1 MKSKF
6 ITYWTYNIYIATSK
20 VFPVQLGTTLDGVT
34 INNSMTVSQIPACPP
49 PPQPTFKPTVVR
61 GIENSPRISVNFMRL
76 TWDKK
81 DVWCHRR
88 CRTALKWWDPL
99 VGSLF

>member
-1 MKSKF
+1 M
-6 ITYWTYNIYIATSK
+6 YIATSQA
-20 VFPVQLGTTLDGVT
+20 FPVQLGTTLVGITCT
-34 INNSMTVSQIPACPP
+34 IYNNMTVRQIPACNPP
-49 PPQPTFKPTVVR
+49 KPSQPLPLPFSHIPFKPTVVR
-61 GIENSPRISVNFMRL
+61 RIENSPRISVNFMRL

-88 CRTALKWWDPL
+88 CRTALKWWDPW